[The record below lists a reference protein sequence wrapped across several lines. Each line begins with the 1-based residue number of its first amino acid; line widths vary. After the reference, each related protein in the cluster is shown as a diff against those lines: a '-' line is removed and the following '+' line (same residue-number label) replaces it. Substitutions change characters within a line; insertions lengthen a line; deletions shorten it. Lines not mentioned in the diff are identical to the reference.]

1 MLGQSVFKF
10 ENRLTNRHNPVV
22 STVVL
27 TIFEVILCHVKS
39 VEIVKKSSFIKYNNV
54 KNYQHHGANNRIIL
68 N

>member
-10 ENRLTNRHNPVV
+10 ENRLTN
-22 STVVL
+22 
-27 TIFEVILCHVKS
+27 S

-54 KNYQHHGANNRIIL
+54 KNYKHHGANNRIIL

>member
-10 ENRLTNRHNPVV
+10 ENRLTNRHNTVV

-54 KNYQHHGANNRIIL
+54 KNY
-68 N
+68 